1 MEKRRRQES
10 VSRLGKGEPAGERRG
25 VAQLQSTMASLR
37 SPSLP
42 LLASLALTFI
52 LAVGPVTSTN
62 AEDEQVAVGRVEP
75 ADPNDK
81 EVQKAVKFAV
91 KTYNDMNNDLYISR
105 PIRVMSA
112 SQQVVAGKNF
122 YLKIELGRTT
132 CSKSQSDLS
141 DCPFYEQPDQQMR
154 VICNFQIYSVSW
166 ENKMSVTNFNS
177 NKRLEK
183 AYDGEDL
190 GI

>member
-1 MEKRRRQES
+1 
-10 VSRLGKGEPAGERRG
+10 
-25 VAQLQSTMASLR
+25 MASLW

-112 SQQVVAGKNF
+112 SQQKA
-122 YLKIELGRTT
+122 
-132 CSKSQSDLS
+132 
-141 DCPFYEQPDQQMR
+141 
-154 VICNFQIYSVSW
+154 
-166 ENKMSVTNFNS
+166 